1 MNAVMAELPVTNLQ
15 PMKSSSWVGSPWF
28 YVCLTLAV
36 TITIGLCIKKRKT
49 IKKWG
54 GICCS
59 GCWTGCRKRGSDGDQ
74 KGSSKDTV
82 FGCENPEKRT
92 SGDIIELEPIPK
104 VTRIQEKPRRSGRI
118 ATRKLTSNTGTIST
132 KLAQQFLGEEEN
144 EDYPWTKYY
153 RPDPELA
160 RKYLEEKAAMSTQQR
175 NAGDA
180 PRKVASPSAPTLY
193 PRVPMMDE

>member
-1 MNAVMAELPVTNLQ
+1 MVYAVVVAGQVVEKGVVTEIRKVLP
-15 PMKSSSWVGSPWF
+15 K
-28 YVCLTLAV
+28 TLYFV
-36 TITIGLCIKKRKT
+36 VRIQI
-49 IKKWG
+49 
-54 GICCS
+54 
-59 GCWTGCRKRGSDGDQ
+59 
-74 KGSSKDTV
+74 
-82 FGCENPEKRT
+82 KRT
-92 SGDIIELEPIPK
+92 SSDIIELEPIPK
-104 VTRIQEKPRRSGRI
+104 VTRIQEKPRRSGTI

-180 PRKVASPSAPTLY
+180 PREVASPSAPTLY